1 MKYIGIDYGQRKIGV
16 ATAESPLSEPHSV
29 IRVESFEDAV
39 SRVVQLIERLLPE
52 KIVVGLS
59 EGEMAKESRKFGQV
73 IEGLT
78 KIPVVFQDETLTSWE
93 AQQKSIE
100 GGKKRKKRKEME
112 DAYAATVI
120 LQNYLDNQLL

>member
-1 MKYIGIDYGQRKIGV
+1 MIIGIDYGQRKIGV
-16 ATAESPLSEPHSV
+16 ATAESPLAEPHSV
-29 IRVESFEDAV
+29 IRVENFDDAV
-39 SRVVQLIERLLPE
+39 SKVVQFIEKILPE

-78 KIPVVFQDETLTSWE
+78 KIPVAFQDETLSSWE
-93 AQQKSIE
+93 AQQKSIA

-112 DAYAATVI
+112 DAYAAAVM
-120 LQNYLDNQLL
+120 LQNYLDK